1 MYILPAIDLKNGE
14 VVRLVEGNYDNKTTY
29 FKDPL
34 EVLDFFIESGSSYL
48 HIVDLDGAS
57 DGDTLNFKTIEKI
70 IKRCSLFVEVG
81 GGIRTEDTI
90 KKYLDI
96 GVKRTILG
104 TAAVENI
111 NFTEEMI
118 NKYKEHIAVSIDSR
132 ERMIAVKGW
141 KEINKQ
147 DSVEFCIKLNNIG
160 IDTIIYTDISKDGKL
175 SGTNLEIYKEL
186 REKLSCNIIASG
198 GITYEEEIIKLR
210 DMNVNGAIVGKA
222 IYENKMDLKK
232 IIEIGKLTK

>member
-14 VVRLVEGNYDNKTTY
+14 VVRLVEGDYNNKTTY

-34 EVLDFFIESGSSYL
+34 EVLDFFVESGSEYL

-57 DGDTLNFKTIEKI
+57 DGDTTNFKTIEKI

-81 GGIRTEDTI
+81 
-90 KKYLDI
+90 DI

-104 TAAVENI
+104 TAAVENLD
-111 NFTEEMI
+111 FTESMI
-118 NKYKEHIAVSIDSR
+118 NRYKENIAVSIDSR
-132 ERMIAVKGW
+132 DRMIAIKGW
-141 KEINKQ
+141 KEINRQ
-147 DSVEFCIKLNNIG
+147 DSVEFCIKLDKMG

-198 GITYEEEIIKLR
+198 GITFEEEIVKLK

-222 IYENKMDLKK
+222 IYEGKMELKN
-232 IIEIGKLTK
+232 IINIAKN

>member
-14 VVRLVEGNYDNKTTY
+14 VVRLVEGDYNNKKTY

-34 EVLDFFIESGSSYL
+34 EVLDFFIESGSEYL
-48 HIVDLDGAS
+48 HVVDLDGAS
-57 DGDTLNFKTIEKI
+57 DGETINFKTIEKI
-70 IKRCSLFVEVG
+70 IKRCDLFVEVG
-81 GGIRTEDTI
+81 GGIRNEDTI
-90 KKYLDI
+90 KRYLDI
-96 GVKRTILG
+96 GVRRTILG

-111 NFTEEMI
+111 NFTESMI
-118 NKYKEHIAVSIDSR
+118 NKYGNHIAVSIDSR
-132 ERMIAVKGW
+132 DRMIAVKGW

-147 DSVEFCIKLNNIG
+147 DSVEFCIKLDEMG

-186 REKLSCNIIASG
+186 REKLSCSIIASG

-210 DMNVNGAIVGKA
+210 DMNINGAIVGKA
-222 IYENKMDLKK
+222 IYENKIDLKK
-232 IIEIGKLTK
+232 IITLVS

>member
-48 HIVDLDGAS
+48 HVVDLDGAS
-57 DGDTLNFKTIEKI
+57 DGETINFKTIEKV
-70 IKRCSLFVEVG
+70 IKKCDLFVEVG
-81 GGIRTEDTI
+81 GGIRNEDTI

-111 NFTEEMI
+111 DFTNNMI

-132 ERMIAVKGW
+132 DRMIAVKGW

-147 DSVEFCIKLNNIG
+147 DSVEFCMKLDSMG

-175 SGTNLEIYKEL
+175 SGTNLDIYKEL
-186 REKLSCNIIASG
+186 REKISCNIIASG
-198 GITYEEEIIKLR
+198 GVTFEDEIIKLR
-210 DMNVNGAIVGKA
+210 DMKINGAIVGKA
-222 IYENKMDLKK
+222 IYEGKIDLKK
-232 IIEIGKLTK
+232 IIEIAKQ

>member
-14 VVRLVEGNYDNKTTY
+14 VVRLVEGDYNNKTTY

-34 EVLDFFIESGSSYL
+34 EVLDFFVESGSEYL

-57 DGDTLNFKTIEKI
+57 DGETINFKTIEKI

-81 GGIRTEDTI
+81 GGIRNEDTI
-90 KKYLDI
+90 KRYLDI

-104 TAAVENI
+104 TAAVENLD
-111 NFTEEMI
+111 FTESMI
-118 NKYKEHIAVSIDSR
+118 NRYKENIAVSIDSR
-132 ERMIAVKGW
+132 DRMIAIKGW
-141 KEINKQ
+141 KEINRQ
-147 DSVEFCIKLNNIG
+147 DSVEFCIKLDKMG

-198 GITYEEEIIKLR
+198 GVTFEEEIIKLR
-210 DMNVNGAIVGKA
+210 DMNINGAIVGKA
-222 IYENKMDLKK
+222 IYEGKMELKN
-232 IIEIGKLTK
+232 IINIAKN

>member
-132 ERMIAVKGW
+132 DRMIAVKGW